1 MAESPRVLV
10 VAPNWLGDAVM
21 ALPALA
27 DIRRAHPGGR
37 LIVAARP
44 PVAPLYGMVPGV
56 DATIVTE
63 WRGSLLDRRTL
74 SADVERVKAEA
85 IDRAILFPNSFA
97 SAWGMHRARVKERWG
112 YAADLRQPLLTR
124 AIGRPEGSR
133 HQSAYYQHLV
143 RELGMPSGPLEPVI
157 DIPAAAVDEAS
168 TLLKARGWD
177 GSRPLL
183 VIAPG
188 AAYGAAKRWLPG
200 HFGSLVTRA
209 TQEIGTHGVVV
220 GSAADAGTA
229 RLVLQSIGAEHRG
242 AVIDLTGAT
251 TLETLAAVMSLAAA
265 CVSNDSGAMHL
276 AGAVGTPLAALFGP
290 TRDRETAPLTRQGR
304 TAEVL
309 INPVWCRPCML
320 RECPID
326 HRCMKGLMPDR
337 VFESVRMLMG
347 TPPS

>member
-1 MAESPRVLV
+1 MPESRVLV

-27 DIRRAHPGGR
+27 DIRRAHANGR

-44 PVAPLYGMVPGV
+44 PVAPLYAMVPGV
-56 DATIVTE
+56 DATIVTA
-63 WRGSLLDRRTL
+63 WRGSLIDRRTF
-74 SADVERVKAEA
+74 SDDVERVKAER

-97 SAWGMHRARVKERWG
+97 SAWGVHRARVAERWG
-112 YAADLRQPLLTR
+112 YATDLRRPLLTR
-124 AIGRPEGSR
+124 AIDKPGGSR

-143 RELGMPSGPLEPVI
+143 RELGMPTGSLEPVI
-157 DIPAAAVDEAS
+157 DIPAAATDEAR
-168 TLLKARGWD
+168 TLLAARGWD

-188 AAYGAAKRWLPG
+188 AAYGTAKRWPPE
-200 HFGSLVTRA
+200 HFGSLLTRA
-209 TQEIGTHGVVV
+209 NRETGAYGVLVGT
-220 GSAADAGTA
+220 AADADTA
-229 RLVLQSIGAEHRG
+229 RLVLESIDADCRP

-251 TLETLAAVMSLAAA
+251 TLQTLAAVMSLAAA

-290 TRDRETAPLTRQGR
+290 TRDQETAPLTRHGGR
-304 TAEVL
+304 AELL
-309 INPVWCRPCML
+309 INQVWCRPCML

-337 VFESVRMLMG
+337 VFESVRALTG
-347 TPPS
+347 ARSS